1 MQKKNCL
8 HLGNGEQITK
18 SECEKLKKENEI
30 DRESIME
37 DVVLEWNSNIKKK
50 NKKICDNHVSEHVKK
65 DCKKM
70 DVLKFE
76 IFERVKLMAKTY
88 NKSITKM
95 MFELIEKGYIKMLDN
110 K

>member
-1 MQKKNCL
+1 
-8 HLGNGEQITK
+8 
-18 SECEKLKKENEI
+18 
-30 DRESIME
+30 
-37 DVVLEWNSNIKKK
+37 
-50 NKKICDNHVSEHVKK
+50 
-65 DCKKM
+65 M
-70 DVLKFE
+70 DLPFE